1 MKKLLKMLAVGFA
14 TLTLL
19 CCTLPAAFA
28 ADTTSGSKKEET
40 VYSIALDAQG
50 GTCSTVV
57 VYTALSGKLETTP
70 EQPTMD
76 GYTFDGWYTE
86 PVGGSKV
93 STSTVFT
100 SDSTIYAH
108 WTVKSGSTTTT
119 PSQPTTLPSFQWK
132 NYAGPALVAGAL
144 VLTLVIA
151 SVM

>member
-1 MKKLLKMLAVGFA
+1 MRKFLKMLAVGFA

-28 ADTTSGSKKEET
+28 ADTTSTSKKEEN
-40 VYSIALDAQG
+40 VYAIGLDAQG

-57 VYTALSGKLETTP
+57 TYTALSGKLETTP
-70 EQPTMD
+70 EQPTME

-100 SDSTIYAH
+100 SDATIYAH
-108 WTVKSGSTTTT
+108 WTVKSGTTTT
-119 PSQPTTLPSFQWK
+119 PTQPSTLPASFEWQK
-132 NYAGPALVAGAL
+132 YAAPVLVAGAL
-144 VLTLVIA
+144 LTTLLIA
-151 SVM
+151 SAL

>member
-1 MKKLLKMLAVGFA
+1 MKKFLKMLAVGFA

-28 ADTTSGSKKEET
+28 ADTTSSSKKEET
-40 VYSIALDAQG
+40 VYAIGLDAQG

-57 VYTALSGKLETTP
+57 VYTALSGKLESTP

-100 SDSTIYAH
+100 SDATIYAH
-108 WTVKSGSTTTT
+108 WTVKNGAATVK
-119 PSQPTTLPSFQWK
+119 PSQPAVQPSIQWQK
-132 NYAGPALVAGAL
+132 LAGPALVAGVL
-144 VLTLVIA
+144 VTTLVIA
-151 SVM
+151 SMM

>member
-1 MKKLLKMLAVGFA
+1 MKKFLKMLVVGFA

-28 ADTTSGSKKEET
+28 ADTTSSSKKEEN
-40 VYSIALDAQG
+40 VYAIGLDAQG

-57 VYTALSGKLETTP
+57 VYTALSGKLESIP

-86 PVGGSKV
+86 PVGGSKI

-100 SDSTIYAH
+100 SDTTIYAH
-108 WTVKSGSTTTT
+108 WTVKSGAATT
-119 PSQPTTLPSFQWK
+119 PAQPSTLPSVQWK
-132 NYAGPALVAGAL
+132 KYLGPALVAGAL
-144 VLTLVIA
+144 VTTLLIA
-151 SVM
+151 SAM